1 MEAVTHP
8 EGETEASHPQLDSE
22 APTVGCSH
30 APCAVLCAHAST
42 KKHACQLSHLLT
54 QLSLSSHQ
62 PYCQGRCPEQKR
74 SGEWQAVVRW
84 AA

>member
-30 APCAVLCAHAST
+30 APCFVLCAHASI
-42 KKHACQLSHLLT
+42 KSIANSHFAYSAESIILIT
-54 QLSLSSHQ
+54 SL
-62 PYCQGRCPEQKR
+62 PM
-74 SGEWQAVVRW
+74 
-84 AA
+84 